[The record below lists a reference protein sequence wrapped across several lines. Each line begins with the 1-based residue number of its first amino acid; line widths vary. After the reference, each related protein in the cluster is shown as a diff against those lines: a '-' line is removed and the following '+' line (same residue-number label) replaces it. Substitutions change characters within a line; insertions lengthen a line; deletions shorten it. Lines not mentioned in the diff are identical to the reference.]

1 MSLKR
6 TDKPT
11 NGNSTPAADAAGD
24 VPKLRDNPEV
34 NAKIDA
40 YIKANPKEWAYIQ
53 GLPRDRLER
62 SLVLQ
67 NVNKNERSERVRT
80 AVLKKLD
87 ENPELKEAYRTL
99 VKNLPAD
106 QQEKAMASIAMQAQ
120 RTIAPKQQQTAG
132 AKV

>member
-6 TDKPT
+6 TDKT
-11 NGNSTPAADAAGD
+11 STGNGTASAEPPKDTPQ
-24 VPKLRDNPEV
+24 LRDNPEV
-34 NAKIDA
+34 NARIDD

-67 NVNKNERSERVRT
+67 HVNKTERRDRVRT

-106 QQEKAMASIAMQAQ
+106 QQEKAMASIALQAQ
-120 RTIAPKQQQTAG
+120 RTIAPRQQQAAG
-132 AKV
+132 VKV